1 MPPRK
6 VTHGFFFVS
15 VRSAGAVEERSL
27 ALASCIVGWR
37 TFLGDVAS
45 ERECR
50 SCCCV
55 MMIQKFNKG
64 GRKLRNDSAQ
74 VVKRVRVHKTI

>member
-37 TFLGDVAS
+37 TFLGDVFCGLSAS
-45 ERECR
+45 ADLA
-50 SCCCV
+50 V
-55 MMIQKFNKG
+55 
-64 GRKLRNDSAQ
+64 A
-74 VVKRVRVHKTI
+74 